1 MIQIAFSEVFD
12 RIKQSTGVKNQ
23 SELAVLLGC
32 TEMNISRA
40 KKRGKIPAE
49 WLIKLLRSHE
59 LIPDWIITGEG
70 PQYLKPDFARGETN
84 VNGNVLF
91 FIANL
96 PTSKG
101 KQITRVIFSDVFKRI
116 QQVTGVKNQ
125 SKLAELLGY
134 HDMTISAAKRRST
147 KSISSQSRIS
157 RLCWLSSSS
166 KSEPK
171 RTVTFKS
178 WSSNSCPPH
187 SLPMT

>member
-134 HDMTISAAKRRST
+134 HDMTISAAKRRRT
-147 KSISSQSRIS
+147 IPAA
-157 RLCWLSSSS
+157 WLVKLLRTHSVNPDWIITGRGPRYLMPDLTRS
-166 KSEPK
+166 K
-171 RTVTFKS
+171 
-178 WSSNSCPPH
+178 NQ
-187 SLPMT
+187 